1 MQSLDQLWQDFL
13 GQGGEPSATA
23 FGVWLIRE
31 QPALGMPVLAEPD
44 TGSAASVGESVPGA
58 GDAATRAEPPKISF
72 QPNGAPAG
80 YEGMDVSVRAAIM
93 VGRLDRFLHFL
104 TKSSMKESGMTED
117 EFVVLATLLYL
128 PRVSKT
134 QLLKQ
139 CLIEIP
145 TGSELLKRMKQSG
158 LILEK
163 RNPDDGRSSFI
174 SISAKGRQ
182 QLFGAFRSLGEVEDA
197 LSVLSKTEKDTL
209 LQLLDKLDLHHS
221 RRHEIRQVRELMHG

>member
-1 MQSLDQLWQDFL
+1 MQSVEQLWMDFL

-31 QPALGMPVLAEPD
+31 QPALSIPVQPERASG
-44 TGSAASVGESVPGA
+44 TGVYDGGVVPGT
-58 GDAATRAEPPKISF
+58 GNAATPSDAPKISF
-72 QPNGAPAG
+72 QPNGAPSG
-80 YEGMDVSVRAAIM
+80 YEEMDISVRAAIM

-104 TKSSMKESGMTED
+104 TKSSMKESGMSGD
-117 EFVVLATLLYL
+117 EFVVLATLLYM

-145 TGSELLKRMKQSG
+145 TGSELLKRMKQAG

-163 RNPDDGRSSFI
+163 RNPEDGRSSFI

-182 QLFGAFRSLGEVEDA
+182 HLFGAFRSLGQVEDA
-197 LSVLSKTEKDTL
+197 LSVLSTAEKVTL

-221 RRHEIRQVRELMHG
+221 RRHEIRQVRELMSR

>member
-1 MQSLDQLWQDFL
+1 MQSVEKLWQDFV

-31 QPALGMPVLAEPD
+31 QPAVCMPDQPERTSG
-44 TGSAASVGESVPGA
+44 TGASVGGAVSGTGDLSTPSES
-58 GDAATRAEPPKISF
+58 TKISF
-72 QPNGAPAG
+72 QPNGAPTG
-80 YEGMDVSVRAAIM
+80 YEGMDISVRAAIM

-104 TKSSMKESGMTED
+104 TKSSMKESGMSED
-117 EFVVLATLLYL
+117 EFVVLATLLYM

-163 RNPDDGRSSFI
+163 RNPEDGRSSFI
-174 SISAKGRQ
+174 SISARGRQ
-182 QLFGAFRSLGEVEDA
+182 QLFGAFRALGAVEDA
-197 LSVLSKTEKDTL
+197 LSALTVQEKDAL
-209 LQLLDKLDLHHS
+209 LHLLDKLDLHHS
-221 RRHEIRQVRELMHG
+221 RRHEIRQVKELMHG

>member
-1 MQSLDQLWQDFL
+1 VLP
-13 GQGGEPSATA
+13 E
-23 FGVWLIRE
+23 RE
-31 QPALGMPVLAEPD
+31 QGNGAM
-44 TGSAASVGESVPGA
+44 VGDEVPGA
-58 GDAATRAEPPKISF
+58 GDAATTTEAQKISF
-72 QPNGAPAG
+72 QANGAPTG

-104 TKSSMKESGMTED
+104 AKSSMKESGMTGD
-117 EFVVLATLLYL
+117 EFVVLATLLYM

-182 QLFGAFRSLGEVEDA
+182 LLFGAFRSLGEAEDA
-197 LSVLSKTEKDTL
+197 LSILSGNEKDTL

-221 RRHEIRQVRELMHG
+221 RRHQIRQVRELMNG